1 MPFSSLPIEL
11 DKLMKT
17 AKKFKKKHRKVFDVI
32 LYGSTI
38 KGKEKPNDFDFMLI
52 LRGAKEGERFDLAF
66 EFKEKLLDLGFPH
79 EKLDVKAINLENLF
93 DPNYLTTPGILIEG
107 FSLTKGRPIHEL
119 MNGESYALFTLNLS
133 RLDGNNKTKFQF
145 ALKGRDGKGRVIKEL
160 NGSYLGPWVIMIP
173 IENTHKFRILGVL
186 GSRVQELLNVWNPR
200 PVI

>member
-17 AKKFKKKHRKVFDVI
+17 AKKFKKKHGKVFDIV

-38 KGKEKPNDFDFMLI
+38 KGKKRPNDFDFMLI

-79 EKLDVKAINLENLF
+79 EKLDVKAINLESLF
-93 DPNYLTTPGILIEG
+93 DPNYLATPGIIIEG

-119 MNGESYALFTLNLS
+119 MNGESYVLFTLDLS
-133 RLDGNNKTKFQF
+133 RLNSNEKTKFQF
-145 ALKGRDGKGRVIKEL
+145 ALKGIDGKGRVTKEL
-160 NGSYLGPWVIMIP
+160 NGSYLGP
-173 IENTHKFRILGVL
+173 
-186 GSRVQELLNVWNPR
+186 
-200 PVI
+200 